1 MFAFLHFTIFGLTI
15 ALVDV
20 ATRRIYRA
28 VVWLASLSALPLISR
43 RGLLLSL
50 IVTSIFI
57 LVRTKLTDSLGIG
70 DILILPLASF
80 YAVSSMMY
88 VPILLIVLL
97 LIADSALRKATRR
110 TSPGPFRFAGAPFI
124 LLAAIMSG
132 ELLGVSAIIR

>member
-28 VVWLASLSALPLISR
+28 VVWLASLSSLPFISR
-43 RGLLLSL
+43 RGLLFAL
-50 IVTSIFI
+50 VATSFF
-57 LVRTKLTDSLGIG
+57 LLLRTKWRDIVGLG
-70 DILILPLASF
+70 DILIVPLASF
-80 YAVSSMMY
+80 YAVASMVY
-88 VPILLIVLL
+88 VPILFLAILV
-97 LIADSALRKATRR
+97 IAHSALRKATRG
-110 TSPGPFRFAGAPFI
+110 TSTGAFRCAGAPFI